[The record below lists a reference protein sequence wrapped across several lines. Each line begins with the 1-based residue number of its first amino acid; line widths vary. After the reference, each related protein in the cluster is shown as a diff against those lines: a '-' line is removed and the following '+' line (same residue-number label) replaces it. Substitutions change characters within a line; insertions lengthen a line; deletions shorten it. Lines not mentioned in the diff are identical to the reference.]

1 VSYQVFARKYRPKTF
16 ADVLGQDHVMQTL
29 KNAIEQKRLAHAYLF
44 VGPRGTGKTSTA
56 RIFAKALNC
65 PGGPSVD
72 FNPDDPVCIE
82 IAEGRNLDVL
92 EIDGAS
98 NNGVDQ
104 IRELREN
111 VLFAP
116 ASSKYKIYYIDEVH
130 MVTTQAFN
138 ALLKTLEEPPPHVI
152 FIFATTEAHKI
163 LPTIISRCQ
172 RFDLRKIPDRVIAEH
187 LKEISRK
194 EGIQLSDAAAFAI
207 AKGADGGMRDAQSM
221 LDQLVAFCGNKIEV
235 KDVLEI
241 FGITAAETV
250 AEMAHHVLSLNVVQA
265 LNAVH
270 EASEGGKDLAI
281 LLAEMI
287 QHLRTLLV
295 LQVDPEL
302 TLDDKPLEVAEL
314 MRQQASLVSTD
325 QLLRV
330 CGCLAEVDTRM
341 KWSSNKQ
348 MHLELGMIQAIQL
361 LKEVSIS
368 DILDVLT
375 GQVEVEKIVEAKQ
388 QHMDKLVDSQVKPLR
403 TLELPQKDIKI
414 EEPKILP
421 VPEVKSAV
429 KEEAVNEVPWQIEE
443 EPVKSQTH
451 LEQEVESPQPTIEL
465 TDSLLPKLPPIE
477 LNQLNENFKNR
488 ASERLGLFSA
498 YLSNCE
504 FTKYD
509 EANGAIVLG
518 FPEGEESNLKAI
530 SQKETHKL
538 IEQELK
544 ILTGRPLQVKLEID
558 NKLPKA
564 NELDLFA
571 GFLTQESK
579 VVKPKTKSKKTA
591 EEIVASL
598 PLQENALDIAETT
611 GAILGQANMEVQ
623 DEKVIGE
630 DFYQDPLIAE
640 AVEKFRLKLISKK

>member
-1 VSYQVFARKYRPKTF
+1 MSYQVFARKYRPKTF

-65 PGGPSVD
+65 PGGPSVN

-138 ALLKTLEEPPPHVI
+138 ALLKTLEEPPQHVI

-194 EGIQLSDAAAFAI
+194 EGIEISDAAAFAI

-265 LNAVH
+265 LNAIH
-270 EASEGGKDLAI
+270 EASESGKDLAI
-281 LLAEMI
+281 LLGEMI

-302 TLDDKPLEVAEL
+302 TLEDKPLDVAEL
-314 MRQQASLVSTD
+314 MRQQATLVSTD

-368 DILDVLT
+368 DILEVLT
-375 GQVEVEKIVEAKQ
+375 GQVDVEKLVEVKQ
-388 QHMDKLVDSQVKPLR
+388 QHMDKLVASQVKPLR
-403 TLELPQKDIKI
+403 LLDLPQKDTKK
-414 EEPKILP
+414 EESKTELI
-421 VPEVKSAV
+421 PEVTSVV
-429 KEEAVNEVPWQIEE
+429 KEEDANDVPWNREE
-443 EPVKSQTH
+443 KPVKPQVQSVEQVES
-451 LEQEVESPQPTIEL
+451 LEQPIEL
-465 TDSLLPKLPPIE
+465 ADSLLPKLPAIE
-477 LNQLNENFKNR
+477 LRSLNENFKNR

-498 YLSNCE
+498 YLGNAE
-504 FTKYD
+504 FTKMN
-509 EANGAIVLG
+509 EVNSTIVLG
-518 FPEGEESNLKAI
+518 LPEGEENNLKALN
-530 SQKETHKL
+530 QKETLKL
-538 IEQELK
+538 IVEELK
-544 ILTGRPLQVKLEID
+544 ILTGRALQVKLEID
-558 NKLPKA
+558 SKLPKA

-571 GFLTQESK
+571 SFAREEVK
-579 VVKPKTKSKKTA
+579 AVKPKTKSKKTA
-591 EEIVASL
+591 EEIVAAL
-598 PLQENALDIAETT
+598 PLQENTLDITET
-611 GAILGQANMEVQ
+611 AAALSGQQKSEAQ
-623 DEKVIGE
+623 DDKVIGE
-630 DFYQDPLIAE
+630 DFYQDPLIIE
-640 AVEKFRLKLISKK
+640 AVEKFKLKLISKK